1 MLNETS
7 VSTASVFSEGVDGRK
22 KNRFKRDYFIPFLSN
37 SHPHL
42 VTYLA
47 PRLHLPPKGADLHQ
61 AGHCDGWFDSCM
73 AVFLCH
79 HALLAVD
86 KLDTRHNPL
95 SYT

>member
-1 MLNETS
+1 MRHQCPLLRYSAKQWTGE
-7 VSTASVFSEGVDGRK
+7 K
-22 KNRFKRDYFIPFLSN
+22 KQVQKRLFHPIS